1 MVLFFL
7 GGICA
12 SKCSPFFKDKT
23 PKPFRRFS
31 VFRLQI
37 LNKMSGITKAQLK
50 EMMENEV
57 RFKLCRAEC
66 KIPWLFSEYLEVERW
81 IDSEEESNISSR

>member
-1 MVLFFL
+1 
-7 GGICA
+7 
-12 SKCSPFFKDKT
+12 
-23 PKPFRRFS
+23 
-31 VFRLQI
+31 
-37 LNKMSGITKAQLK
+37 MSGITKAQLK